1 MKDHRSYAKFVVTTH
16 REIDMRENKA
26 VNVAIAKSLNNFQ
39 KAVLRAA
46 LAA

>member
-1 MKDHRSYAKFVVTTH
+1 
-16 REIDMRENKA
+16 MRENKA
-26 VNVAIAKSLNNFQ
+26 KKLPEAAIAKSLNNFQ